1 MVVSLLVDV
10 RFLHLLNKVK
20 SSQRM
25 GFMKAF
31 GMKRH
36 LQAPT
41 RFSLIGAC
49 TLAFILVGCRGG
61 DDDLKS
67 EVRPVRAIT
76 INTVDSSGVFS
87 LTGRVQAQTEVNQ
100 SFRLDGQLI
109 ERLVDIGD
117 TVKSGQLIARL
128 DSQNEES
135 GLQAA
140 QAQLVAA
147 QVQLVD
153 ARNNFNRMRDLVV
166 DDAVSRASYDHSVA
180 VLQTA
185 EAQLKSVQ
193 SQVTLAQNRLGF
205 TRLFADVGGVV
216 TARGA
221 EPGEVVSAG
230 RMIVQI
236 SQTDAR
242 DAVFDVP
249 AQVKDNKTKNA
260 SIAVFLTSDPSIKA
274 VGKVRE
280 VSPRADPVTGT
291 FLVRVRLINAPPAM
305 RLGSTVTG
313 RITLASAVAMT
324 VPSSALIRSAAKP
337 AVWVVDPKTM
347 TVSQR
352 IIELRAND
360 TASVQVASGL
370 NAGDIV
376 VTAGVEALRPGQKVR
391 LLETKMP

>member
-1 MVVSLLVDV
+1 MKSVGMVKHTSF
-10 RFLHLLNKVK
+10 RI
-20 SSQRM
+20 RT
-25 GFMKAF
+25 
-31 GMKRH
+31 
-36 LQAPT
+36 P
-41 RFSLIGAC
+41 GAC
-49 TLAFILVGCRGG
+49 ALFMIVLLSACRSG
-61 DDDLKS
+61 DDDVKP

-76 INTVDSSGVFS
+76 VTAADSSGAIV

-140 QAQLVAA
+140 QAQLIGA

-166 DDAVSRASYDHSVA
+166 DDAVSRASYDHAEA
-180 VLQTA
+180 VLKTA

-193 SQVTLAQNRLGF
+193 SQLVLAQNRLGF
-205 TRLFADVGGVV
+205 TRLFSDVGGVV

-236 SQTDAR
+236 AQTDAR

-249 AQVKDNKTKNA
+249 ARIKDSASKN
-260 SIAVFLTSDPSIKA
+260 SLVAVSLTSDPSIKA
-274 VGKVRE
+274 SGRVRE

-291 FLVRVRLINAPPAM
+291 FQVRIRLLNAPPAM

-313 RITLASAVAMT
+313 RLSLASAPGMEIPA
-324 VPSSALIRSAAKP
+324 SALFRAAGKT
-337 AVWVVDPKTM
+337 AVWVVDPKSM
-347 TVSQR
+347 TVSTR
-352 IIELRAND
+352 NIEIRANNS
-360 TASVQVASGL
+360 AKVQVASGL
-370 NAGDIV
+370 AAGDIV
-376 VTAGVEALRPGQKVR
+376 VTAGIQALRSGQKVR
-391 LLETKMP
+391 LLETAMP

>member
-1 MVVSLLVDV
+1 M
-10 RFLHLLNKVK
+10 R
-20 SSQRM
+20 
-25 GFMKAF
+25 AF
-31 GMKRH
+31 GMKRQI
-36 LQAPT
+36 QAHK
-41 RFSLIGAC
+41 RLSLIC
-49 TLAFILVGCRGG
+49 TCALVVLLTGCRSG
-61 DDDLKS
+61 DDDVKS

-76 INTVDSSGVFS
+76 INTVDSSGVFA

-166 DDAVSRASYDHSVA
+166 DDAVSRASYDHAVA

-249 AQVKDNKTKNA
+249 AQIKDNKTKNA
-260 SIAVFLTSDPSIKA
+260 SIAVSLTSDPSVKA

-291 FLVRVRLINAPPAM
+291 FLVRVRLLNAPPAM

-313 RITLASAVAMT
+313 RITLASAVAIT
-324 VPSSALIRSAAKP
+324 VPSSALVRSAAKP
-337 AVWVVDPKTM
+337 AVWVVDPKSM
-347 TVSQR
+347 TVSER
-352 IIELRAND
+352 TIEIRAND
-360 TASVQVASGL
+360 SASVQVASGL
-370 NAGDIV
+370 NTGDIV
-376 VTAGVEALRPGQKVR
+376 VTAGVQALRPGQKVS
-391 LLETKMP
+391 LLESKMP